1 MPNSVGS
8 FLKLVRYPNLIF
20 VVLTQLGLHYL
31 VVLPILRDAQ
41 VVSTLNHLDIALLIL
56 STVLIAAGGYIINDY
71 FDVQIDRVNKPDR
84 VYIDRTIR
92 RRVAILIHQVFAG
105 IAVLIG
111 VYLAWKV
118 GNLKLMFIQPIV
130 IGFLW
135 IYSTSYKKR
144 PLTGNIVVAF
154 LTAFVVLIVGLYQ
167 TNLFRDPEAA
177 YGAYAVFVRLFFYF
191 VFAFLVSL
199 MREIV
204 KDMEDAEGDERFGS
218 RTLPILIGV
227 NKSKWVVYG
236 VAAVTFALVL
246 WIQYARFI
254 YSDYLTIIYLL
265 QTLQVP
271 LGVIVW
277 QLYVADS
284 PKHFRRVSTLIKLL
298 MLMGIFSMG
307 YLYFLYTY

>member
-1 MPNSVGS
+1 MP
-8 FLKLVRYPNLIF
+8 KLVSFFKLIRYPNLLF
-20 VVLTQLGLHYL
+20 VALTQLGLHYL
-31 VVLPILRDAQ
+31 VILPILRDAQ
-41 VVSTLNHLDIALLIL
+41 LPSSLNDFEIALLVV

-84 VYIDRTIR
+84 VYIDRVFKR
-92 RRVAILIHQVFAG
+92 RTAILWHQIFSG
-105 IAVLIG
+105 IAVVIG
-111 VYLAWKV
+111 VYLAWRA

-130 IGFLW
+130 VGFLW
-135 IYSTSYKKR
+135 FYSTGYKKQ

-154 LTAFVVLIVGLYQ
+154 LTGLVVLIVGIYQ
-167 TNLFRDPEAA
+167 TQLFYNPYASSAA
-177 YGAYAVFVRLFFYF
+177 AAIFIRLFFYF

-204 KDMEDAEGDERFGS
+204 KDMEDVEGDEQFGS
-218 RTLPILIGV
+218 RTLPVLFGI
-227 NKSKWVVYG
+227 NKSKLVVYG
-236 VAAVTFALVL
+236 IAGVTFLIVVY
-246 WIQYARFI
+246 IQYSRYQYKDF
-254 YSDYLTIIYLL
+254 LTIIYLL

-271 LGVIVW
+271 IGVIVW

-298 MLMGIFSMG
+298 MLMGIFSMA

>member
-1 MPNSVGS
+1 MPSSVGS
-8 FLKLVRYPNLIF
+8 FLKLIRYPNLIF
-20 VVLTQLGLHYL
+20 IVLTQLGLHYL

-41 VVSTLNHLDIALLIL
+41 IASSLNHLDVALLIL

-84 VYIDRTIR
+84 VYIDRTIK
-92 RRVAILIHQVFAG
+92 RRVAILIHQVFSG

-135 IYSTSYKKR
+135 FYSTGYKKQ

-167 TNLFRDPEAA
+167 TSLFRDPNAA

-191 VFAFLVSL
+191 VFAFLVSV

-204 KDMEDAEGDERFGS
+204 KDMEDVEGDERFGS
-218 RTLPILIGV
+218 RTLPILYGI
-227 NKSKWVVYG
+227 SKTKYIVYG
-236 VAAVTFALVL
+236 VAAVTFVLVA
-246 WIQYARFI
+246 WVQYSRFV
-254 YSDYLTIIYLL
+254 YNDYLTIIYLL

-277 QLYVADS
+277 QLYVSDS

-298 MLMGIFSMG
+298 MLMGIFSMA